1 MQIIISTQSKEAIY
15 EQIFKQ
21 IQQQILTGELQP
33 GEALPSM
40 RQLAKDLHISVITT
54 KRAYEELEKQGY
66 IYSIV
71 GKGSFV
77 SEQNVDI
84 IHERKLNALE
94 EKMNEVVI
102 NGKELGLTL
111 RELQDLLEIYYKE

>member
-111 RELQDLLEIYYKE
+111 KELQDLLEIYYKE

>member
-77 SEQNVDI
+77 SEQNVDL

-111 RELQDLLEIYYKE
+111 KELQDLLEIYYKE

>member
-77 SEQNVDI
+77 SEQNVDL

-111 RELQDLLEIYYKE
+111 RELQDLLEIYYK

>member
-1 MQIIISTQSKEAIY
+1 
-15 EQIFKQ
+15 
-21 IQQQILTGELQP
+21 
-33 GEALPSM
+33 M

-54 KRAYEELEKQGY
+54 KRAYEEIEKQGY

-77 SEQNVDI
+77 SEQNVDL

-111 RELQDLLEIYYKE
+111 KELQDLLEIYYKE

>member
-21 IQQQILTGELQP
+21 IQQQILIGELQP

-94 EKMNEVVI
+94 EKVNEVVI

-111 RELQDLLEIYYKE
+111 KELQDLLEIYYKE

>member
-77 SEQNVDI
+77 SEQNVDL

-94 EKMNEVVI
+94 EKMNEVVF

>member
-77 SEQNVDI
+77 SEQNVDL

-94 EKMNEVVI
+94 EKMNEVVS

-111 RELQDLLEIYYKE
+111 KELQDLLEIYYKE

>member
-77 SEQNVDI
+77 SEQNVDL

-111 RELQDLLEIYYKE
+111 RELSSA

>member
-21 IQQQILTGELQP
+21 VRQQILTGELQP

-54 KRAYEELEKQGY
+54 KRSYEELEKQGY

-77 SEQNVDI
+77 SEQNVDV

-111 RELQDLLEIYYKE
+111 KELQDLLEIYYKE

>member
-77 SEQNVDI
+77 SEQNVDL

-111 RELQDLLEIYYKE
+111 RELQALLEIYYKE